1 LEISCIFPFLK
12 QGLTMANFNISGKMA
27 VPSTALQICVSGEI
41 INGALDF
48 IILLDISSYPLEFFF
63 CF

>member
-1 LEISCIFPFLK
+1 
-12 QGLTMANFNISGKMA
+12 MANFNLSGKMP
-27 VPSTALQICVSGEI
+27 VPSAALQRCVSGEI

-63 CF
+63 F

>member
-1 LEISCIFPFLK
+1 MFPFLK
-12 QGLTMANFNISGKMA
+12 LALTMANFTLSGKMP
-27 VPSTALQICVSGEI
+27 VPSTALQMCVSGEI

-48 IILLDISSYPLEFFF
+48 IILLDISSYPLEFF